1 MNCYLYRLR
10 CKGKKN
16 NLYRKRFIY
25 FFLKEIII
33 DYFSP
38 LVKKLKKVSFF
49 LYFQI

>member
-25 FFLKEIII
+25 FFLKKSKLII
-33 DYFSP
+33 FP
-38 LVKKLKKVSFF
+38 L
-49 LYFQI
+49 